1 MVHSG
6 ACREGARAAE
16 GGGLGPLGP
25 MLDLPL
31 KAGIVSIGSA
41 SAYFQEHCVRLC
53 CVSIASTFTFCF
65 QNADDKVCGVASSM
79 YVPALVA
86 VCVFLWTV
94 SPSRAE
100 MLHNQSSMEVERITC
115 PPWFIVNSSGH
126 CTCGSLL
133 GGLVECQLDPHC
145 STPYYYI
152 SLPAYYCITS
162 EVKLNATVTVLGGC
176 PYSSVS
182 LRVWSPDLEKPNSNM
197 CTERW
202 ARTGQLCAKCQKGY
216 GPPVYSYSFYCVPC
230 STMNS
235 VEVVKFVAASFLP
248 LTVFCV
254 AVVLFRVSA
263 TKPPL
268 GTFILVSQ
276 ILAAP
281 QHMQVVQSY
290 AQTQTGIFGFTHP
303 QLPDKLHTL
312 CWKLFATLFGVWNLD
327 FFRSVYPPMCLSP
340 NMTNLQVAFLDYSI
354 GLYPLFM
361 VVLIYLTVRLHD
373 HGCGAVLW
381 TCAPLHRCC
390 APLLR
395 RLDIRSS
402 LIDAFSTFL
411 VLAYVKIGYTSVF
424 ILEPTR
430 VYTPDGAY
438 KVYVFADASIEYM
451 GNEHLWYALPA
462 LIITLVFNIL
472 PLLFLFLFPLRCFQR
487 CLHRCGL
494 QCLVLRT
501 FADAFQ
507 GCYKD
512 GTDGT
517 RDCRWFSGVHLL
529 VRFGIVVAFEMA
541 RHHATYI
548 ILAVVVVF
556 LHTTIVGVM
565 QPYKTSVYFK
575 IDMMLL
581 LGLSCWINGILI
593 LEIERDTV
601 DTKFG
606 LHLTTLIASSLIPLV
621 YVSGLFLYWLCV
633 VKQCRRRVAVL
644 VLWCCRRQEREH
656 EQLLQDSA

>member
-1 MVHSG
+1 MSFS
-6 ACREGARAAE
+6 C
-16 GGGLGPLGP
+16 
-25 MLDLPL
+25 
-31 KAGIVSIGSA
+31 A
-41 SAYFQEHCVRLC
+41 SFFY
-53 CVSIASTFTFCF
+53 
-65 QNADDKVCGVASSM
+65 KPCGVASSM
-79 YVPALVA
+79 HTSALLA
-86 VCVFLWTV
+86 VCAFLLTM
-94 SPSRAE
+94 SPSRAGKLYNE
-100 MLHNQSSMEVERITC
+100 TSVEVERITC
-115 PPWFIVNSSGH
+115 PPWFIANSSGH
-126 CTCGSLL
+126 CTCGTLL

-145 STPYYYI
+145 SPPYYHI
-152 SLPAYYCITS
+152 SLPACYCMTS
-162 EVKLNATVTVLGGC
+162 EVKFNATVTVVGGC
-176 PYSSVS
+176 PYSCVIAGF
-182 LRVWSPDLEKPNSNM
+182 WSPNLNKLNSM
-197 CTERW
+197 CTEEW
-202 ARTGQLCAKCQKGY
+202 ARTGHLCAKCQKGY

-230 STMNS
+230 TTMNS
-235 VEVVKFVAASFLP
+235 SEVVKVVAASFLP
-248 LTVFCV
+248 LTLFCA
-254 AVVLFRVSA
+254 AVVLFRISA

-281 QHMQVVQSY
+281 QHMQVVQSP
-290 AQTQTGIFGFTHP
+290 QTQAKDFGFAHA

-327 FFRSVYPPMCLSP
+327 FFHSVYPPMCLSP

-354 GLYPLFM
+354 GLYPLLM
-361 VVLIYLTVRLHD
+361 VVLIYITVRLHD

-381 TCAPLHRCC
+381 TCAHLHRCC
-390 APLLR
+390 APLLW

-402 LIDAFSTFL
+402 LIDAFSTFV

-430 VYTPDGAY
+430 VYTPDGTC

-451 GNEHLWYALPA
+451 GSEHLWYALPA
-462 LIITLVFNIL
+462 LIITLMFNIL

-517 RDCRWFSGVHLL
+517 RDYRWFSGVHLL

-556 LHTTIVGVM
+556 LHTTIVGIM
-565 QPYKTSVYFK
+565 QPYKTSVCFK

-593 LEIERDTV
+593 LEIERDTMN
-601 DTKFG
+601 TKFG
-606 LHLTTLIASSLIPLV
+606 LHLTTLMASTFIPLV
-621 YVSGLFLYWLCV
+621 YVSGLFVYWLCV
-633 VKQCRRRVAVL
+633 VKQCHRRGAVL
-644 VLWCCRRQEREH
+644 VLSWCRRQEGEH